1 MALPARLTAA
11 LGRHPDDLT
20 EDDLQ
25 RAVENHI
32 PESAD
37 LDWKK
42 DFYKGT
48 EAGKKELAK
57 DVSAMA
63 NTAGGMVVI
72 GVDDGN
78 QDHAHDLDP
87 VDPVP
92 GRGEEWIRS
101 VLANWIQPVVP
112 NVGVRVVKS
121 ATEAGKIYWVLTV
134 PSSPQAPHAVAA
146 PGNDYHFRVHVR
158 NGTTTRTLAESE
170 IAQRYRDRF
179 QAASDDVDR
188 LRQVADAGLDY
199 LSGYLVSTAH
209 GGSPKV
215 TYYPGWVSLAAVPA
229 VRGTYPVTTRVDRDA
244 AFDRFAKLAGESVT
258 TNVQPAR
265 PVLVGRR
272 QARFEGVPTGQ
283 LHQDGSFYAALPINL
298 QSDHTNDDGPKRLYQ
313 SGLEL
318 DLVAL
323 VQAAAAWAAE
333 TGSAGDLML
342 SSALHRFDGSDKPVH
357 LIAAEHAFPHGPATP
372 LPAGP
377 AQTTGDLA
385 AIVTDQREAVVVACA
400 LVSDLLADMG
410 AHEPHVLT
418 PEGEILIDRIKGLRH
433 SLR

>member
-48 EAGKKELAK
+48 DPGKKELAK

-72 GVDDGN
+72 GVHDGN

-87 VDPVP
+87 VDPEP

-112 NVGVRVVKS
+112 NVGVRVVES
-121 ATEAGKIYWVLTV
+121 ATKAGKIYWVLTV
-134 PSSPQAPHAVAA
+134 PPSPQAPHAVAA

-158 NGTTTRTLAESE
+158 HGTTTRTLAESE

-179 QAASDDVDR
+179 QAACDDVDR
-188 LRQVADAGLDY
+188 LTR
-199 LSGYLVSTAH
+199 
-209 GGSPKV
+209 SP
-215 TYYPGWVSLAAVPA
+215 TL
-229 VRGTYPVTTRVDRDA
+229 
-244 AFDRFAKLAGESVT
+244 
-258 TNVQPAR
+258 
-265 PVLVGRR
+265 
-272 QARFEGVPTGQ
+272 
-283 LHQDGSFYAALPINL
+283 
-298 QSDHTNDDGPKRLYQ
+298 
-313 SGLEL
+313 
-318 DLVAL
+318 
-323 VQAAAAWAAE
+323 AWA
-333 TGSAGDLML
+333 TC
-342 SSALHRFDGSDKPVH
+342 R
-357 LIAAEHAFPHGPATP
+357 AT
-372 LPAGP
+372 
-377 AQTTGDLA
+377 
-385 AIVTDQREAVVVACA
+385 
-400 LVSDLLADMG
+400 
-410 AHEPHVLT
+410 
-418 PEGEILIDRIKGLRH
+418 
-433 SLR
+433 

>member
-11 LGRHPDDLT
+11 LGRCPDDLT
-20 EDDLQ
+20 EADLQ

-32 PESAD
+32 PEGVD

-48 EAGKKELAK
+48 EAAKKELAK

-72 GVDDGN
+72 GVDDGD
-78 QDHAHDLDP
+78 QDHAHALAP
-87 VDPVP
+87 FEPVP

-112 NVGVRVVKS
+112 NVGVRPVKS
-121 ATEAGKIYWVLTV
+121 ASEVGKIYWVLTV
-134 PSSPQAPHAVAA
+134 PPSPQVPHAVAA

-158 NGTTTRTLAESE
+158 HGTTTRTLAESE

-179 QAASDDVDR
+179 QAAFDDVDR
-188 LRQVADAGLDY
+188 LHQVAEAGLDY
-199 LSGYLVSTAH
+199 LSGYLTSTAH
-209 GGSPKV
+209 GGSPKA

-229 VRGTYPVTTRVDRDA
+229 VRGSYPVTTRVDRDA
-244 AFDRFAKLAGESVT
+244 AFDRFVKLAGEGVT

-272 QARFEGVPTGQ
+272 QVRFEGVPTGQ
-283 LHQDGSFYAALPINL
+283 LHQDGSFYAVLPINL
-298 QSDHTNDDGPKRLYQ
+298 QSDHTNDDGPKRLFQ

-333 TGSAGDLML
+333 TGSVGDLVL
-342 SSALHRFDGSDKPVH
+342 SAALHRFDDSDKPVH
-357 LIAAEHAFPHGPATP
+357 LIASEHAFPHGPAMRFP
-372 LPAGP
+372 SVP

-385 AIVTDQREAVVVACA
+385 ALVTDQREAVVVACA

-418 PEGEILIDRIKGLRH
+418 PEGEILIDRLQGLRH